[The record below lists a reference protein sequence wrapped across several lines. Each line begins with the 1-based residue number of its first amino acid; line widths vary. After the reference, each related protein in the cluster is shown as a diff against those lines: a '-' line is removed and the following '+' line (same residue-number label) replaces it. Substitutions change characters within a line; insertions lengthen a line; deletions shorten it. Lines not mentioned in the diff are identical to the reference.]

1 MEAGSPQA
9 APADPFD
16 EFFPQQRGCGS
27 DADDASPSASNYSS
41 CDGAESELER
51 YCSANSALGSASL
64 CSSVGNY
71 ADLLDFSD
79 VCGAIE
85 NSQRGRLG
93 GDIAASWD
101 RFNPYSEECSVT
113 SPRENGYSPSQH
125 LLVLSDR
132 MGSLPRISTGSR
144 LRPASVDRSGESKQL
159 RVVED
164 QQEAVPCNGKE
175 VDFFDRDVI
184 SMGRDDGYS
193 GQSSLPCAM
202 AGAEQVGS
210 LGNLGSSSRDLMM
223 ESDEDTH
230 SRCEHS
236 DGEDSMLEYGT
247 DCENATGLSENLRF
261 IDETKHDNLNPL
273 LMNSSVAYGSDDLDE
288 LMRENGGLG
297 LQSLTLYQ
305 DQPNFQQTV
314 PTKGDGNLPLLSN
327 SHVINPLHYVDKDED
342 AVAVS
347 AVNHQFQVTDQ
358 PNSELSYKGKFL
370 PGEYTLEDQ
379 IKFMHEG
386 LKGDFYSISDGIAAD
401 VHADDAPERQV
412 FGEPASA
419 DNDTAI
425 KISSI
430 SAGTSRH
437 EKCFGQ
443 DYDKPSLPLPVVN
456 SGQSSSFLMELD
468 RSLNFTD
475 LSEKNIVT
483 DEVSKCNFLLLT
495 IQMNQ

>member
-1 MEAGSPQA
+1 MEAGSPPA

-16 EFFPQQRGCGS
+16 EFFPQQHGCGS
-27 DADDASPSASNYSS
+27 DADVASPSASNYSS
-41 CDGAESELER
+41 CDGEDSELER

-101 RFNPYSEECSVT
+101 RFNRYSEEGAVT
-113 SPRENGYSPSQH
+113 SPRENCSSPSQH
-125 LLVLSDR
+125 LLALSDR

-144 LRPASVDRSGESKQL
+144 LRPASVDRPGERTQL

-164 QQEAVPCNGKE
+164 QQEAVPCKGKE
-175 VDFFDRDVI
+175 VDFLDRDVI

-193 GQSSLPCAM
+193 GQSSLLCAM
-202 AGAEQVGS
+202 AGAEEVGS
-210 LGNLGSSSRDLMM
+210 LGNLGSSSRDVMM
-223 ESDEDTH
+223 ESDEDRP

-247 DCENATGLSENLRF
+247 DCENANGLCENLRC

-297 LQSLTLYQ
+297 LQSLSLYQ

-314 PTKGDGNLPLLSN
+314 PAKVDGHLPLLSN
-327 SHVINPLHYVDKDED
+327 SHVIDPLHDVEKDED
-342 AVAVS
+342 AVDVS
-347 AVNHQFQVTDQ
+347 AVNHKFQVTDE
-358 PNSELSYKGKFL
+358 PNSELSHK
-370 PGEYTLEDQ
+370 
-379 IKFMHEG
+379 
-386 LKGDFYSISDGIAAD
+386 D
-401 VHADDAPERQV
+401 VHVDEAPERQV

-419 DNDTAI
+419 DNDTVI

-430 SAGTSRH
+430 SVGTSRH

-443 DYDKPSLPLPVVN
+443 DYDKPSLLLPVVH
-456 SGQSSSFLMELD
+456 SGQSSSFQIELD

-475 LSEKNIVT
+475 LSEENIVT
-483 DEVSKCNFLLLT
+483 DEAKT
-495 IQMNQ
+495 IGTTCLETHRQELPV